1 MTNERYRRW
10 CIKLRQLVA
19 RLKELEGDP
28 HHIAMGMA
36 IGVFISVTPTI
47 PFHTILAVAMAF
59 VLRGS
64 KIAAAIGVWF
74 SNPVTVPFFYL
85 GSYKVGTILLC
96 RSSTFNPEYE
106 SITELLNLGIV
117 VTGAMI
123 VGGAILGFLP
133 GVAVYFITRR
143 VVTAVRSRDKTA
155 YKNAK

>member
-1 MTNERYRRW
+1 MTNKRYRIW
-10 CIKLRQLVA
+10 YIKLQQLLV

-28 HHIAMGMA
+28 HHIAIGMA

-47 PFHTILAVAMAF
+47 PFQTILAVALAL

-74 SNPVTVPFFYL
+74 SNPVTVPFCYL
-85 GSYKVGTILLC
+85 GSYKVGTALLGH
-96 RSSTFNPEYE
+96 SSPFNVEYE
-106 SITELLNLGIV
+106 SITELLNLGLV
-117 VTGAMI
+117 VPGAMI
-123 VGGAILGFLP
+123 VGGAILGLFP

-155 YKNAK
+155 DKSCK